1 MKTQNKGPETSRG
14 LVHCAENSKTDKM
27 IEVTLWENRPVVGSR
42 QVARDFER
50 AHKSVLRRITLLRR
64 ETSAQNCADL
74 FMSSTYVD
82 QYGRTQK
89 EYLITRDG
97 FALLVMGF
105 TGAQALSWKL
115 RYIQAFNAMEEQLC
129 RQALS
134 MPQDK
139 ALLAA
144 AVLEAEKVIAGLQA
158 EADYAKRVL
167 DSQAL
172 IPITGIAKDYGMTAD
187 FMNRLLHS
195 LGVQFKKGKRW
206 YLYEAWQDAGYAA
219 TNTDT
224 IRKKDGSVK
233 VVESLQWTQ
242 KGKRFIR
249 GLLAE
254 NNIYPVLE
262 RGSHEL
268 CD

>member
-1 MKTQNKGPETSRG
+1 MMKTQNKGPETSRG
-14 LVHCAENSKTDKM
+14 LVHCAENSKTDKE
-27 IEVTLWENRPVVGSR
+27 IAVTLWENRPVVGSR

-115 RYIQAFNAMEEQLC
+115 RYIQAFNAMEEQLR

-144 AVLEAEKVIAGLQA
+144 AVLEAEKVMAGLRA

-167 DSQAL
+167 DSPHPHHRHRQGLRHDRGFYEPPAPQSGRPVQKREAL
-172 IPITGIAKDYGMTAD
+172 V
-187 FMNRLLHS
+187 F
-195 LGVQFKKGKRW
+195 V
-206 YLYEAWQDAGYAA
+206 
-219 TNTDT
+219 
-224 IRKKDGSVK
+224 
-233 VVESLQWTQ
+233 
-242 KGKRFIR
+242 R

>member
-14 LVHCAENSKTDKM
+14 LVHCAENSKTDKE
-27 IEVTLWENRPVVGSR
+27 IAVTLWENRPVVGSR

-89 EYLITRDG
+89 EYFITRDG

-115 RYIQAFNAMEEQLC
+115 RYIQAFNAMEEQLR

-144 AVLEAEKVIAGLQA
+144 AVLEAEKVMAGLRA

-167 DSQAL
+167 DSTAL

-195 LGVQFKKGKRW
+195 LGVQFKKGTRW

-224 IRKKDGSVK
+224 IRKKDGGGEPAVDP
-233 VVESLQWTQ
+233 ERQTL
-242 KGKRFIR
+242 
-249 GLLAE
+249 
-254 NNIYPVLE
+254 YP
-262 RGSHEL
+262 RAAGRK
-268 CD
+268 

>member
-89 EYLITRDG
+89 EYLVTRDG

-115 RYIQAFNAMEEQLC
+115 RYIQAFNAIEEQLR

-134 MPQDK
+134 
-139 ALLAA
+139 
-144 AVLEAEKVIAGLQA
+144 
-158 EADYAKRVL
+158 
-167 DSQAL
+167 
-172 IPITGIAKDYGMTAD
+172 IP
-187 FMNRLLHS
+187 
-195 LGVQFKKGKRW
+195 
-206 YLYEAWQDAGYAA
+206 
-219 TNTDT
+219 
-224 IRKKDGSVK
+224 
-233 VVESLQWTQ
+233 
-242 KGKRFIR
+242 
-249 GLLAE
+249 
-254 NNIYPVLE
+254 
-262 RGSHEL
+262 
-268 CD
+268 